1 MSRKDWTY
9 EEALKIFP
17 KVKQITEEFYYYV
30 SELSRELEE
39 RILPENEQEEK
50 EEEIKLSIQNWTK
63 EILALEIDVKGVWLV
78 DFDNGEGY
86 YCWRL
91 GEETIL
97 FEHNYEEGFAGR
109 KLIKRNRQHGDNQ

>member
-1 MSRKDWTY
+1 M
-9 EEALKIFP
+9 EIFP
-17 KVKQITEEFYYYV
+17 RVKEITEEFYYYV

-50 EEEIKLSIQNWTK
+50 EEEIKFSIQNWTK
-63 EILALEIDVKGVWLV
+63 EITSLGIDVKGIWLV

-86 YCWRL
+86 YCWKL

-97 FEHNYEEGFAGR
+97 YEHSYTEGFTGR
-109 KLIKRNRQHGDNQ
+109 RLIKRNEQHGDYQ